1 MRNNYPLSTRG
12 WNALSGEWQVMNLK
26 GNKKAPKHTQRFRN
40 AKAGSPKRRE
50 THGDGT
56 PILPGDATM
65 RPHTWEGAAHEDGP
79 ERLVDT
85 KTQGRYQEVTKDRG
99 MRNANN

>member
-1 MRNNYPLSTRG
+1 MSHRG
-12 WNALSGEWQVMNLK
+12 WNALSGEWQVMNLR
-26 GNKKAPKHTQRFRN
+26 GNTKAPKHAQRFID

-65 RPHTWEGAAHEDGP
+65 RPHPWEGAAHENGP
-79 ERLVDT
+79 ERLADT
-85 KTQGRYQEVTKDRG
+85 KTQGRYQEVSKGRG
-99 MRNANN
+99 MRNAND

>member
-1 MRNNYPLSTRG
+1 
-12 WNALSGEWQVMNLK
+12 MNLT
-26 GNKKAPKHTQRFRN
+26 GNKKAPKHTQRFKN

-56 PILPGDATM
+56 PILPGGKTM
-65 RPHTWEGAAHEDGP
+65 RVHTWEGAAHEDGP

-85 KTQGRYQEVTKDRG
+85 KAQGRYQEVTKDRG

>member
-1 MRNNYPLSTRG
+1 
-12 WNALSGEWQVMNLK
+12 MNLT
-26 GNKKAPKHTQRFRN
+26 GNKKAPKHTQRFRD

-50 THGDGT
+50 AHGDGT
-56 PILPGDATM
+56 PILPGGKTM
-65 RPHTWEGAAHEDGP
+65 RLHTWEGAAHEDGP

-85 KTQGRYQEVTKDRG
+85 KTQGRYQEVTKGRG

>member
-1 MRNNYPLSTRG
+1 
-12 WNALSGEWQVMNLK
+12 MNLT
-26 GNKKAPKHTQRFRN
+26 GNKKAPKHTQRFKN

-56 PILPGDATM
+56 PILPGAKTM
-65 RPHTWEGAAHEDGP
+65 RLHTWEGAAHEDGP

-85 KTQGRYQEVTKDRG
+85 KAQGRYQEVTKGRG

>member
-1 MRNNYPLSTRG
+1 
-12 WNALSGEWQVMNLK
+12 MNLK
-26 GNKKAPKHTQRFRN
+26 GNKKAPKHTQRFRD

-56 PILPGDATM
+56 PIVPGDETM
-65 RPHTWEGAAHEDGP
+65 RPPTWEGAAHEDGP

-85 KTQGRYQEVTKDRG
+85 KTQGRYQEVTKGRG
-99 MRNANN
+99 MRNADN

>member
-1 MRNNYPLSTRG
+1 
-12 WNALSGEWQVMNLK
+12 MNLT
-26 GNKKAPKHTQRFRN
+26 GNKKAPKHTHRFKN

-56 PILPGDATM
+56 PILPGGKTM
-65 RPHTWEGAAHEDGP
+65 RLHTWEGAAHEDGP

-85 KTQGRYQEVTKDRG
+85 KTQGRYQEVTKGRG

>member
-1 MRNNYPLSTRG
+1 
-12 WNALSGEWQVMNLK
+12 MNLT
-26 GNKKAPKHTQRFRN
+26 GNKKAPKHTQRFKN

-50 THGDGT
+50 TQGDGT
-56 PILPGDATM
+56 PILPGGKTM
-65 RPHTWEGAAHEDGP
+65 RLHTWEGAAHEDGP

-85 KTQGRYQEVTKDRG
+85 KAQGRYQEVTKDRG

>member
-1 MRNNYPLSTRG
+1 MRNIYPLSTRG
-12 WNALSGEWQVMNLK
+12 WNALSGEWQVMNLR
-26 GNKKAPKHTQRFRN
+26 GNTKAPKHTQRFID
-40 AKAGSPKRRE
+40 AKAGSPTRRE

-56 PILPGDATM
+56 PILPADATM
-65 RPHTWEGAAHEDGP
+65 MPQTWEGAAHEDGR